1 MERINEIKRILWLM
15 EYAER
20 LTPAERAEKQ
30 RLEIELY
37 QLEQAQR
44 TE

>member
-20 LTPAERAEKQ
+20 LTPAERAEKRQ
-30 RLEIELY
+30 LEMELY
-37 QLEQAQR
+37 QLTNAISEK
-44 TE
+44 